1 MVNPALTAR
10 VQAPFQSL
18 VDKLATISVKVS
30 RVSPQRNS
38 ISALLFTNYSGFS
51 KATLI
56 LPTSKKTA
64 SASGMSGLM
73 KMVSSALFMGNN
85 GDAGKA
91 MTVKLSIKSKTSSM
105 V

>member
-1 MVNPALTAR
+1 MANPVLIAR
-10 VQAPFQSL
+10 VRVPFQSL

-64 SASGMSGLM
+64 SVSGMSGLM
-73 KMVSSALFMGNN
+73 KMVNLALSMVNN
-85 GDAGKA
+85 GAVGKV
-91 MTVKLSIKSKTSSM
+91 MTVKLSIK
-105 V
+105 